1 MGVFIAALSGALALM
16 CTSAMAQDEMD
27 IQKLE
32 NSLADAAFNKSDANA
47 VSNFYAADAVLMP
60 PNRGA
65 IRGQSEIAA
74 FWQKEIEEYADMK
87 PVTEAITRLGSDAV
101 LEIGN
106 VSFKTKSQPD
116 SEIDSKYV
124 VLWRKTGT
132 EWKISTD
139 IWNSNKAP

>member
-16 CTSAMAQDEMD
+16 CTSAMAQDEID

-32 NSLADAAFNKSDANA
+32 NFLADAFNKLDANA

-74 FWQKEIEEYADMK
+74 FWQKGIEEYSDMK

-116 SEIDSKYV
+116 RESDSKYV

-132 EWKISTD
+132 EWKISTN

>member
-32 NSLADAAFNKSDANA
+32 NSLADAFNKSDANA
-47 VSNFYAADAVLMP
+47 VSNIYAADAVLMP

-74 FWQKEIEEYADMK
+74 FWQKGIEEYADMK
-87 PVTEAITRLGSDAV
+87 PVTEAIARLGSDAV

>member
-1 MGVFIAALSGALALM
+1 M
-16 CTSAMAQDEMD
+16 CTSAMAQDEIE

-32 NSLADAAFNKSDANA
+32 NSLADAFNRSDANA
-47 VSNFYAADAVLMP
+47 VSNIYAADAVLMP

-74 FWQKEIEEYADMK
+74 FWQKGIEEYADMK

-106 VSFKTKSQPD
+106 VSFKTKVSAGKTKSQPD
-116 SEIDSKYV
+116 REIDSKYV
-124 VLWRKTGT
+124 VPWRKTGT

>member
-1 MGVFIAALSGALALM
+1 MGLFLAALSGAFALM
-16 CTSAMAQDEMD
+16 CTSAMAQDEID

-32 NSLADAAFNKSDANA
+32 NFLADAFNKSDANA
-47 VSNFYAADAVLMP
+47 VSNIYAADAVIMP
-60 PNRGA
+60 PNRDA
-65 IRGQSEIAA
+65 IRGQSAIAA
-74 FWQKEIEEYADMK
+74 FWQKVMEDYCDLK

-101 LEIGN
+101 LETGN
-106 VSFKTKSQPD
+106 VSFKTKSQPPR
-116 SEIDSKYV
+116 EIDSKYV

>member
-1 MGVFIAALSGALALM
+1 
-16 CTSAMAQDEMD
+16 
-27 IQKLE
+27 
-32 NSLADAAFNKSDANA
+32 
-47 VSNFYAADAVLMP
+47 
-60 PNRGA
+60 
-65 IRGQSEIAA
+65 
-74 FWQKEIEEYADMK
+74 MK

-116 SEIDSKYV
+116 REIDSKYV
-124 VLWRKTGT
+124 VLWRKTGA

>member
-87 PVTEAITRLGSDAV
+87 PVTEAITRMGSDAV